1 MTRILCA
8 FSCLC
13 LSSQADR
20 LFGADLLAEAR
31 AGNKSALEAI
41 QTFSCKVKVIK
52 GNGFESLNET
62 GQYWRCNDAVRV
74 RGSIGGLQFD
84 ALQQGSVV
92 RSIGT
97 KSSFVGGKLKASSP
111 SAPERVG
118 SIIPATG
125 PLPGCDVWNRGL
137 LRFTGPIS
145 ESGSGFKMMPFD
157 ELMAECPRSLSVKR
171 RTEEGVAY
179 TVVAYSDQ
187 GSRVRYDY
195 EIWLNPQINYLA
207 AKWVIKEVGKS
218 GKALPAT
225 EHRILKFAEVL
236 PGIFFPEVSESK
248 TLDGT
253 FLQSAVFSD
262 IKINQPVPPEL
273 FDFRFP
279 SGIEVFDA
287 IEGKS
292 YKIGADGNP
301 SGPFKELEPPV
312 SQEQVE
318 ALSATVEEPKSW
330 TRWILPS
337 GVALLILG
345 VLLWAVQKRSAA
357 LRTS

>member
-1 MTRILCA
+1 M
-8 FSCLC
+8 
-13 LSSQADR
+13 
-20 LFGADLLAEAR
+20 
-31 AGNKSALEAI
+31 
-41 QTFSCKVKVIK
+41 
-52 GNGFESLNET
+52 
-62 GQYWRCNDAVRV
+62 
-74 RGSIGGLQFD
+74 LQ
-84 ALQQGSVV
+84 
-92 RSIGT
+92 
-97 KSSFVGGKLKASSP
+97 
-111 SAPERVG
+111 
-118 SIIPATG
+118 
-125 PLPGCDVWNRGL
+125 
-137 LRFTGPIS
+137 
-145 ESGSGFKMMPFD
+145 FD
-157 ELMAECPRSLSVKR
+157 ELMAERPRSLSVKR

-179 TVVAYSDQ
+179 TVVSYSGP

-195 EIWLNPQINYLA
+195 EIWLNPQMNYLA
-207 AKWVIKEVGKS
+207 AKWVIKEINSKS

-236 PGIFFPEVSESK
+236 PGIFFPEVSKSK

-279 SGIEVFDA
+279 AGIQVFDA

-301 SGPFKELEPPV
+301 SGPFKELLPPAA
-312 SQEQVE
+312 QDKVE
-318 ALSATVEEPKSW
+318 AMSATAEEPKSW

-345 VLLWAVQKRSAA
+345 VLLWAVRKRAA
-357 LRTS
+357 TLRTS